1 MARAGYMIPM
11 LLGKLTKKPVT
22 VMYPYEKLTPA
33 PGMRGKIKFDTN
45 LCIGC
50 SMCARDCP
58 SGACY
63 MVDIPN
69 PVDKK
74 KKTPHFDLDMCTFCG
89 QCEESCPKD
98 AIKLTDEY
106 ELAHFKRG
114 ELIIK

>member
-1 MARAGYMIPM
+1 MARPGYMIPM

-22 VMYPYEKLTPA
+22 VMYPSEKLDPVT
-33 PGMRGKIKFDTN
+33 GLRGKIKFDTN

-63 MVDIPN
+63 MVEYTGP
-69 PVDKK
+69 DKR
-74 KKTPHFDLDMCTFCG
+74 KKTPEFDLDMCTFCG

-98 AIKLTDEY
+98 AIKLTDDY
-106 ELAHFKRG
+106 EMAHFKRG

>member
-1 MARAGYMIPM
+1 MARPGYMIPM
-11 LLGKLTKKPVT
+11 LLGKLKEKPVT
-22 VMYPYEKLTPA
+22 VMYPAEKLTPA
-33 PGMRGKIKFDTN
+33 PGIRGKIKFDYDK
-45 LCIGC
+45 CIGC

-58 SGACY
+58 TGACY

-74 KKTPHFDLDMCTFCG
+74 KKTPEFDLDKCAFCG

-98 AIKLTDEY
+98 AISFTPEY
-106 ELAHFKRG
+106 ELAHFKKG

>member
-11 LLGKLTKKPVT
+11 LLGKLKEKPVT
-22 VMYPYEKLTPA
+22 VMYPAEKLTPFEN
-33 PGMRGKIKFDTN
+33 MRGKIKFDTDK
-45 LCIGC
+45 CIGC

-58 SGACY
+58 SAACV
-63 MVDIPN
+63 MVEYKGPLDR
-69 PVDKK
+69 
-74 KKTPHFDLDMCTFCG
+74 KKTPEFDLDRCTFCG

-106 ELAHFKRG
+106 ELAHFNRG